1 MLDMMCKNTK
11 LWTPGVGARHDVQKY
26 QIMDPTCGCYHDVQG
41 GGATLMSQRAHDVQR
56 RGATLMSHF
65 SATHPLQNGPIS
77 IILDPKWL
85 IPWS

>member
-1 MLDMMCKNTK
+1 MWVLDMMCKNTK
-11 LWTPGVGARHDVQKY
+11 LWTPGVGA
-26 QIMDPTCGCYHDVQG
+26 
-41 GGATLMSQRAHDVQR
+41 TLMAHRAHDVQR